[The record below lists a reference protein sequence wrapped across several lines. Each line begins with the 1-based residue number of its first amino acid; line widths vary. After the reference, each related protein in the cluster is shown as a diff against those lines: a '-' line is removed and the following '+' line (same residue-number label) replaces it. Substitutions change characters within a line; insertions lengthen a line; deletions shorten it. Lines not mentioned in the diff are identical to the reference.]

1 MWQWIRS
8 NASNDDNLAVWGCAD
23 LQHNNDTIIPKSMS
37 EQRSL
42 RHSSLQTTVQ
52 SRRRLKS
59 SLYFAFALIAATF
72 YSTNTTTVVNAFSA
86 ANHPSGLSQRKQQ
99 WIERSVA
106 YYSSV
111 MRNKGV
117 GNTKSLQTPR
127 QHEPPVASNILD
139 DGATSLVTNQQQQL
153 NEGVD
158 SVVDKDFIGL
168 ATKHYYA
175 RVLIKM
181 GKWEC
186 AERLYRRIIEELTYD
201 ESEEAGGEVNTNCD
215 HTKLAVSTLLL
226 ALHMQRI
233 GDVRATRSVFL
244 RFFRRVAFLEQNEDE
259 EEGGHKCACS
269 AKVLQAYALFEMKNG
284 TPKKSLEIIR
294 RAVQMDEGLRS
305 VLSWKQF
312 RDVAARRAY
321 SPTFTF
327 RKTTWEHQLRL
338 RQQIMMQQQEEKSS
352 GRQSTT
358 EL

>member
-1 MWQWIRS
+1 
-8 NASNDDNLAVWGCAD
+8 
-23 LQHNNDTIIPKSMS
+23 MS

-42 RHSSLQTTVQ
+42 RHSSPQTTVQ
-52 SRRRLKS
+52 GRRRLKS
-59 SLYFAFALIAATF
+59 SLYFAFSLIAASF

-111 MRNKGV
+111 MRSNGV
-117 GNTKSLQTPR
+117 GKKTPR
-127 QHEPPVASNILD
+127 QQETPVASNILD

-153 NEGVD
+153 YEG
-158 SVVDKDFIGL
+158 VVDKDFIGL

-201 ESEEAGGEVNTNCD
+201 ESEEAGTNCD

-226 ALHMQRI
+226 ALHMQRT

-244 RFFRRVAFLEQNEDE
+244 RFFRRVVFLEQNEDE

-284 TPKKSLEIIR
+284 IPKKSLEIIR
-294 RAVQMDEGLRS
+294 RAVQMDEGLRP

-312 RDVAARRAY
+312 RDVAAGRAY

-338 RQQIMMQQQEEKSS
+338 RQQIMMQQQQEKSS
-352 GRQSTT
+352 G
-358 EL
+358 

>member
-1 MWQWIRS
+1 MHEVKAIVAKT
-8 NASNDDNLAVWGCAD
+8 ASSASTHISLAVWGCAG
-23 LQHNNDTIIPKSMS
+23 LQNNNE

-42 RHSSLQTTVQ
+42 RHSSPQTTVQ
-52 SRRRLKS
+52 SRRRIQS
-59 SLYFAFALIAATF
+59 SLYFAFALIATSF
-72 YSTNTTTVVNAFSA
+72 SSITTTTVVEAFSA

-99 WIERSVA
+99 WIDRSVA

-111 MRNKGV
+111 MRNNGV
-117 GNTKSLQTPR
+117 GKSTSSQTPL
-127 QHEPPVASNILD
+127 QYETPVTSNILD
-139 DGATSLVTNQQQQL
+139 DGTTSLVANQQQQQFY
-153 NEGVD
+153 
-158 SVVDKDFIGL
+158 VDKDFIGL

-186 AERLYRRIIEELTYD
+186 AERLYRRIIEELTY
-201 ESEEAGGEVNTNCD
+201 ESEEAGNNNCD

-226 ALHMQRI
+226 ALHMQRT

-284 TPKKSLEIIR
+284 IPKKSLEIIR
-294 RAVQMDEGLRS
+294 RAVQMDEGLRP

-312 RDVAARRAY
+312 RDVAAGRAY

-338 RQQIMMQQQEEKSS
+338 RQQLIMQQQQQQQEKSS
-352 GRQSTT
+352 SRLSNT

>member
-8 NASNDDNLAVWGCAD
+8 NATNDANLAAWGCTD
-23 LQHNNDTIIPKSMS
+23 LQHSNATIIIPPALS

-42 RHSSLQTTVQ
+42 RQSSSQMTTVQ

-59 SLYFAFALIAATF
+59 SLYFAFVLIAASF
-72 YSTNTTTVVNAFSA
+72 SSTTTSIVVVEAFSA
-86 ANHPSGLSQRKQQ
+86 ANYPSGLSQRKQQ
-99 WIERSVA
+99 WIDRSVA

-111 MRNKGV
+111 MRNNGV
-117 GNTKSLQTPR
+117 GKTTSSQNPR
-127 QHEPPVASNILD
+127 QHETPVASNILD
-139 DGATSLVTNQQQQL
+139 DGTTSLTTNQQQQQQQL
-153 NEGVD
+153 YGSVD

-186 AERLYRRIIEELTYD
+186 AERLYRRIIEELTY
-201 ESEEAGGEVNTNCD
+201 ESEEAGENCD

-226 ALHMQRI
+226 ALHMQRT

-259 EEGGHKCACS
+259 EEGVGHKKCACS

-284 TPKKSLEIIR
+284 IPKKSLEIIR
-294 RAVQMDEGLRS
+294 RAVQMDEGLRP

-312 RDVAARRAY
+312 RDVAAGRAY

-327 RKTTWEHQLRL
+327 RKTTWEHQVRL
-338 RQQIMMQQQEEKSS
+338 RQQQQEKK
-352 GRQSTT
+352 
-358 EL
+358 

>member
-1 MWQWIRS
+1 MWQWIRF
-8 NASNDDNLAVWGCAD
+8 NATNDDNNLAAWGCTD
-23 LQHNNDTIIPKSMS
+23 LQHSNATIIIPPALS

-42 RHSSLQTTVQ
+42 RQSSPQTTTVQ

-59 SLYFAFALIAATF
+59 SLYFAFALIAASF
-72 YSTNTTTVVNAFSA
+72 SSTTTSIVVVEAFSA

-99 WIERSVA
+99 WIDRSVA

-111 MRNKGV
+111 MRNNGV
-117 GNTKSLQTPR
+117 GKTISSQNPR
-127 QHEPPVASNILD
+127 QHETPVTSNILD
-139 DGATSLVTNQQQQL
+139 DGTTSSLATNQQQQQQQQL
-153 NEGVD
+153 YGGVN

-186 AERLYRRIIEELTYD
+186 AERLYRRIIEELTY
-201 ESEEAGGEVNTNCD
+201 ESEEAGENCD

-226 ALHMQRI
+226 ALHMQRT

-244 RFFRRVAFLEQNEDE
+244 RFFRRVAFLEQNEDD
-259 EEGGHKCACS
+259 EEGGHKKCACS

-284 TPKKSLEIIR
+284 IPKKSLEIIR
-294 RAVQMDEGLRS
+294 RAVQMDEGLRP

-312 RDVAARRAY
+312 RDVAAGRAY

-327 RKTTWEHQLRL
+327 RKTTWEHQVRL
-338 RQQIMMQQQEEKSS
+338 RQQIMMQQQQEKK
-352 GRQSTT
+352 
-358 EL
+358 